1 MMDDDKEKVSLKNR
15 VECTLSRA
23 FVRSRLVFN
32 LREVELFI
40 YDISGRKF
48 LTREV

>member
-15 VECTLSRA
+15 VEYTLSRA

-32 LREVELFI
+32 LREVELFYMMYRAKI
-40 YDISGRKF
+40 F
-48 LTREV
+48 TREV

>member
-32 LREVELFI
+32 LREVELFCMI
-40 YDISGRKF
+40 YRAKIF
-48 LTREV
+48 TRDV